1 MIGALVGVT
10 SGTIKMHHRSADIA
24 GQGTCVARLL
34 TVVHSL
40 HFSCSI
46 EPLEFRIHRRLRV
59 LSFVASYSALK
70 VVQKRKDDLPEIL
83 FRRVERQTGINGK
96 LSIRVI
102 VVIDSACSVS
112 DVKAVWLI

>member
-10 SGTIKMHHRSADIA
+10 SGTIEMHHRSADIA

-34 TVVHSL
+34 TVVHSF

-46 EPLEFRIHRRLRV
+46 EPLEISIHRRLRV
-59 LSFVASYSALK
+59 LSFIGSNSAFR

-83 FRRVERQTGINGK
+83 FRRVERQPGINGK
-96 LSIRVI
+96 LSIRV
-102 VVIDSACSVS
+102 VVVLNSACSVS